1 MNPLRIGLCFDPRFP
16 ESPSAPRR
24 VEGVDLLVF
33 PELLDGG
40 YAALMAGRGEH
51 VLRDEFTE
59 KFRRLTVAAPVTC
72 VAGSV
77 RLKGSSG
84 RRHNSSLVYRAG
96 RLVHRYDKIH
106 LFRPAGDHR
115 FFSPG
120 ETFRPFTLGF
130 AGGTVSAGLILCY
143 DLRFPELARGLAL
156 RGIQILIVPA
166 RWPRIRDGA
175 WRTLLRARAIENQIF
190 VVGCNARGEEGGH
203 SYVIDPLGREVFS
216 SRRGKRR
223 VMDIVEIDLDQLGAA
238 RAYHRNVAEA
248 RLLHS
253 LNFPARIRGK
263 GTSLSRQPA
272 AN

>member
-1 MNPLRIGLCFDPRFP
+1 MHPLRIGLCFDPRFP
-16 ESPSAPRR
+16 ESPSAPRG

-40 YAALMAGRGEH
+40 YAALAAGRGEH
-51 VLRDEFTE
+51 DLRD
-59 KFRRLTVAAPVTC
+59 KFLERFRHLTIAASVTC

-77 RLKGSSG
+77 RLRDSSG
-84 RRHNSSLVYRAG
+84 RRYNSSLVYRAG

-120 ETFRPFTLGF
+120 ETSWPFTLRF
-130 AGGTVSAGLILCY
+130 AGGTLSAGLILCY

-175 WRTLLRARAIENQIF
+175 WRTLLRARAIEPQIF
-190 VVGCNARGEEGGH
+190 VVGCNARGREGGH
-203 SYVIDPLGREVFS
+203 SYVIDPVGREIFS
-216 SRRGKRR
+216 SRRGKRTI
-223 VMDIVEIDLDQLGAA
+223 MDIVEIDLDQLAGAQ
-238 RAYHRNVAEA
+238 AYHSNIAEA
-248 RLLHS
+248 RLLHR
-253 LNFPARIRGK
+253 LRFPARVRGK
-263 GTSLSRQPA
+263 GPA
-272 AN
+272 PLRRSAAS